1 MCERVHILLGFCSV
15 LALSQSGASLSAAPQ
30 LDNVEDRAPQSSHM
44 GAAASN
50 QTISFSGAT
59 KLPDGILITA
69 LQPSEIERRLPQE
82 QQDRKLTAPEA
93 IKMLPPPPLREG
105 GPNTFVLSAV
115 EISGAN
121 AFPPEAFAPLYDALL
136 ARPISLNDVTV
147 LVDAITTMYRQEGY
161 FLSRAVAPA
170 QSASS
175 GVLRIDVAEGYIA
188 EVVIR
193 GDAPAVIKRQLEQLT
208 KERPLRLA
216 SLDRTLAL
224 IGDLR
229 GITIISSQIEP
240 DPDTLVRHKLIVEV
254 KADRLEA
261 SLYTDNRGT
270 DTAGPVQ
277 AYAHIAGN
285 SLLKTGDQ
293 LSAGVFFIPDD
304 PNELVL
310 GELSYHLPLAGA
322 GTYATFSGMISHFD
336 AGSSLA
342 ALDTQSRTRRIAF
355 SISHPLIR
363 RRKTSLWGNVG
374 IEGRNI
380 EEEEL
385 GVPQYDDKMRV
396 FYASANFKK
405 EHWNGVTS
413 ISGRVSK
420 GLNMLGASNGGASLS
435 RPDADGEFTKFNTQ
449 ISRYQNIGKVFGL
462 YASFAGQASLDPLLA
477 SEEFALGGARY
488 GRAYDY
494 GELTGDDGI
503 ASLVEFRYG
512 RNPNFSLLDFYQ
524 VYGFYDYGIV
534 WNDNV
539 ASEFDSMTLSS
550 AGAGLRLTFP
560 ASVYASFEVAR
571 PLTRTP
577 LTQGDKDWRGFF
589 SISKS
594 F

>member
-1 MCERVHILLGFCSV
+1 V
-15 LALSQSGASLSAAPQ
+15 SLWAAPQ
-30 LDNVEDRAPQSSHM
+30 TDNVEGLVLQSSDM
-44 GAAASN
+44 GAAENN
-50 QTISFSGAT
+50 QTISIFGAT
-59 KLPDGILITA
+59 ELRDGFVITA
-69 LQPSEIERRLPQE
+69 AQPSEIEHRLPQE
-82 QQDRKLTAPEA
+82 RQDRKSIGPEA
-93 IKMLPPPPLREG
+93 LKMLPPPPLREG

-115 EISGAN
+115 EIGGAN
-121 AFPPEAFAPLYDALL
+121 AFTPEAFAPLYDDLL
-136 ARPISLNDVTV
+136 ARPISLNDVSV
-147 LVDAITTMYRQEGY
+147 LVDAITAMYRQEGY

-175 GVLRIDVAEGYIA
+175 GVLRIDIAEGYIA
-188 EVVIR
+188 EVVIK

-208 KERPLRLA
+208 KERPLRLT

-229 GITIISSQIEP
+229 GIKIISSQIEP
-240 DPDTLVRHKLIVEV
+240 DPLTLARHKLVVEV
-254 KADRLEA
+254 NVDSLEA

-277 AYAHIAGN
+277 AYARIAGN

-304 PNELVL
+304 PNALIL
-310 GELSYHLPLAGA
+310 GELSYQLPLTGV
-322 GTYATFSGMISHFD
+322 GTYATLSGMISRFD
-336 AGSSLA
+336 AGASLA

-363 RRKTSLWGNVG
+363 RRKMSLWGNVG

-380 EEEEL
+380 EEQEL
-385 GVPQYDDKMRV
+385 GVPQYDDKLRV

-413 ISGRVSK
+413 VSGRVNK

-435 RPDADGEFTKFNTQ
+435 RPDADGAFTKFNTQ

-462 YASFAGQASLDPLLA
+462 YASFAGQTSLDPLLA
-477 SEEFALGGARY
+477 SEEFSLGGARY

-494 GELTGDDGI
+494 GELTGDDGL
-503 ASLVEFRYG
+503 ASLVELRYG
-512 RNPNFSLLDFYQ
+512 RNPNFSILDFYQ
-524 VYGFYDYGIV
+524 FYGFYDYGIV

-560 ASVYASFEVAR
+560 ASVYASFEIAR

-577 LTQGDKDWRGFF
+577 FTQGDKDWRGFF
-589 SISKS
+589 SVSKS